1 MENRAL
7 QDESLVSFIKTN
19 KPAQRRKNKL
29 DVFEEQILFLKD
41 NGYSDNQIVDF
52 LRTEKQ
58 LHTTQQAVNQFVH
71 RRKDK
76 KQMTPQKKATTT
88 ATAVVTPKNKT
99 ADSGKTTFVIKRK
112 PLSELI

>member
-1 MENRAL
+1 M
-7 QDESLVSFIKTN
+7 
-19 KPAQRRKNKL
+19 
-29 DVFEEQILFLKD
+29 FLKD

-88 ATAVVTPKNKT
+88 AVVIPKNKS
-99 ADSGKTTFVIKRK
+99 ADSSKTTFVIKRK